1 MTWTELSTPDGPMR
15 VWEASPEGE
24 PKGAVIVVQEA
35 FGVNDHIRDVA
46 GRFAKAGWYAVAP
59 EFFHRAKQDVLVAP
73 YDDLAKVMPL
83 YEGLDDNGVLN
94 DIDATLELLHAR
106 GFQDGDIGIVGF
118 CWGGRVTF
126 LVAARRPLG
135 AAVGFYGGGIARP
148 HRFAG
153 FPALIDETPSLKAP
167 WMGLFGD
174 EDPSIP
180 VADVEALRDA
190 LESAPVDTEIVR
202 YEAAGHGFHCDARPD
217 SYDEDA
223 AKDGW
228 SRALAWFDE
237 HIKR

>member
-15 VWEASPEGE
+15 VWEAPPEGE
-24 PKGAVIVVQEA
+24 PKGAIIVVQEA

-59 EFFHRAKQDVLVAP
+59 EFFHRAKQADLVAP
-73 YDDLAKVMPL
+73 YDDMARVMPL
-83 YEGLDDNGVLN
+83 YEGLDDDGTLT
-94 DIDATLELLHAR
+94 DIDATLELLHTR
-106 GFQDGDIGIVGF
+106 GFQDGQIGIVGF
-118 CWGGRVTF
+118 CWGGRITF
-126 LVAARRPLG
+126 LAAARRPLG
-135 AAVGFYGGGIARP
+135 AAVGFYGGGIVQP

-153 FPALIDETPSLKAP
+153 FPALIDETPTMQAP

-180 VADVEALRDA
+180 VADVEALRGA

-202 YEAAGHGFHCDARPD
+202 YEDAGHGFHCDARPD
-217 SYDEDA
+217 SYNQAAAEDA
-223 AKDGW
+223 W
-228 SRALAWFDE
+228 PRALAWFDD